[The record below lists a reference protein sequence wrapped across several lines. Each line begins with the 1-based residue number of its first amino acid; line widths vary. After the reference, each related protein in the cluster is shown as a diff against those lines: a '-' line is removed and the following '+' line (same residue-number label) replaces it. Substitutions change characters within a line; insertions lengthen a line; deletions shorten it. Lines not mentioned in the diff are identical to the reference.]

1 MPSKAPPPVLQ
12 DWAGWSP
19 YQQQT
24 SVALVIESPT
34 PAMLLGRGG
43 AGASE
48 AAIRLSTRTLR
59 IRIANPFC
67 LRARAGFPVVVAF
80 TPVRD
85 VSRSSSTPAGSP
97 RYVKRVDPRGVC
109 LRGRERGGILIEQ

>member
-24 SVALVIESPT
+24 SVALVIESPI
-34 PAMLLGRGG
+34 PAILLGRGG
-43 AGASE
+43 AGAATGASASE
-48 AAIRLSTRTLR
+48 EAIRLSTRTLR

-67 LRARAGFPVVVAF
+67 LVARAGFPVVAAF

-85 VSRSSSTPAGSP
+85 VSRSSSHARRAHRQTGSAVTVRTVPAFS
-97 RYVKRVDPRGVC
+97 D
-109 LRGRERGGILIEQ
+109 